1 VESVKVF
8 ISHTT
13 RDQRDFTL
21 AHRLAAG
28 IQANGGEF
36 WIAPDSIPPGER
48 WEEHIVSGVMKE
60 CSHFL
65 IIISQAAIEAEWVLK
80 EIELARQR
88 QSTDATFKILPI
100 IVGKVGNYPHS
111 DFISKLQWISYQN
124 NFGLQLDAVISA
136 LKLKPAIPETLKTV
150 IEDKTRD
157 FVGRNNVFA
166 ALDDFLSS
174 NSRGYFTIVGDP
186 GAGKSAILAEFVRRS
201 GCIAHFNVRSSGINT
216 TSQFI
221 QSICA
226 QLITRF
232 GLPFTSI
239 PDDVARD
246 GAFLVRILNEA
257 SEQAERL
264 IIAVDALD
272 EVEFKEHP
280 KGANI
285 LFLPASLPDGV
296 FFVLTRREVDLP
308 FVVHEPQLEFN
319 LNEHRSE
326 TFQDVELYL
335 KQAAK
340 RSALEEWLT
349 TKSIEVAQFVQ
360 TLKANSDGNFM
371 YLRYVLPEIERGTYD
386 GLSLD
391 KLPKGLEGYYED
403 HWHRMGMGA
412 RPLPRVKI
420 RIVYILCEVRQSV
433 SRRLI
438 TQFADTVD
446 MRVDE
451 LTVQEVLDE
460 WNQFLHEQPIE
471 NGTQYS
477 IYHASFRDFLH
488 RMDIVQA
495 AGVSLAEIN
504 GMIADDLWD
513 DLIG

>member
-1 VESVKVF
+1 
-8 ISHTT
+8 
-13 RDQRDFTL
+13 
-21 AHRLAAG
+21 
-28 IQANGGEF
+28 
-36 WIAPDSIPPGER
+36 
-48 WEEHIVSGVMKE
+48 
-60 CSHFL
+60 
-65 IIISQAAIEAEWVLK
+65 
-80 EIELARQR
+80 
-88 QSTDATFKILPI
+88 
-100 IVGKVGNYPHS
+100 
-111 DFISKLQWISYQN
+111 
-124 NFGLQLDAVISA
+124 
-136 LKLKPAIPETLKTV
+136 
-150 IEDKTRD
+150 
-157 FVGRNNVFA
+157 
-166 ALDDFLSS
+166 
-174 NSRGYFTIVGDP
+174 
-186 GAGKSAILAEFVRRS
+186 
-201 GCIAHFNVRSSGINT
+201 
-216 TSQFI
+216 
-221 QSICA
+221 
-226 QLITRF
+226 
-232 GLPFTSI
+232 
-239 PDDVARD
+239 
-246 GAFLVRILNEA
+246 
-257 SEQAERL
+257 
-264 IIAVDALD
+264 
-272 EVEFKEHP
+272 
-280 KGANI
+280 
-285 LFLPASLPDGV
+285 
-296 FFVLTRREVDLP
+296 
-308 FVVHEPQLEFN
+308 
-319 LNEHRSE
+319 
-326 TFQDVELYL
+326 
-335 KQAAK
+335 
-340 RSALEEWLT
+340 
-349 TKSIEVAQFVQ
+349 VAQFVQ